1 MTFKNVYNQDCLQ
14 KFEIIASLNL
24 FIAEKLF
31 LLLLQLFM
39 FMLLSK
45 DFLVF

>member
-1 MTFKNVYNQDCLQ
+1 MQTIQTYF
-14 KFEIIASLNL
+14 FLNL
-24 FIAEKLF
+24 FIVEKMF